1 MKLKGAGVECAATAT
16 PPLPPRPRRRGA
28 SVTSTYIKKTNLS
41 DRIRNKANS
50 TDHNQTK
57 PPITTIV
64 RNMVLTAIEEMGFIV
79 LNPATLNPSVCHLPT
94 LHTQSSSRKAL
105 SRQFLITGNEF
116 NPNPHH
122 PCLRTVKPSSSS
134 APNS

>member
-28 SVTSTYIKKTNLS
+28 SVTSTYIKKTNRS

-50 TDHNQTK
+50 TDCDSHNQTK
-57 PPITTIV
+57 RPITTIV

-79 LNPATLNPSVCHLPT
+79 LNPATLNPTVCHLPT

-105 SRQFLITGNEF
+105 NRQFLITGNEF
-116 NPNPHH
+116 NLNPHH
-122 PCLRTVKPSSSS
+122 PCLLTVKPSSS
-134 APNS
+134 